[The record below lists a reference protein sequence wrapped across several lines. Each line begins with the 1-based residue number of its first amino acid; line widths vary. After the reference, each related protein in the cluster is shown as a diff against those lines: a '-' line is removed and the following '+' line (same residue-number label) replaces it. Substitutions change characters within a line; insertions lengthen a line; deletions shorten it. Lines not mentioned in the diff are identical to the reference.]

1 MEAGEHLSRGIAE
14 ELRVA
19 HVDMDAFFASVEEK
33 LRPALAGH
41 PLAVGGELA
50 GRHGVV
56 STANYQ
62 ARRYGISS
70 GMPMA
75 LALRKCPELVRLP
88 TDSEK
93 YIHFSL
99 SVLRILNRYT
109 PLVEPTSVD
118 EAFLDLAGLGRR
130 WPDPRELAASLQEE
144 IRDQVGVTASI
155 GLGPT
160 KMIAKI
166 ASGLNKPA
174 GITSLSRAGFRRLVG
189 ELPVGELWGIG
200 PATERILRRLGFR
213 RVRDLAR
220 ADPAQLQRVFGVLG
234 LWLHASAAG
243 ELDDPVTPYTE
254 APEAKSFG
262 HEWTLAENVANP
274 REIRRLL
281 RILADKVARRLRQ
294 KERSGRTVTLKIRFP
309 DFETPTRSLTLPLAI
324 DDGREIARAGVFL
337 IERIP
342 FRGRPVRLLG
352 ISVSNV
358 EAGSSAAQES
368 LLENKRK
375 RRLLLRTVDRIRD
388 RWGERVITG
397 S

>member
-1 MEAGEHLSRGIAE
+1 MEAREHLSRGIAE
-14 ELRVA
+14 ELRIA

-33 LRPALAGH
+33 LRPPLAAH
-41 PLAVGGELA
+41 PLAVGGELT

-56 STANYQ
+56 STANYR

-75 LALRKCPELVRLP
+75 FALRKCPELVRLP
-88 TDSEK
+88 TDGEK

-118 EAFLDLAGLGRR
+118 EAFLDLEGLGRH
-130 WPDPRELAASLQEE
+130 WPDPRDLAASLQED
-144 IRDQVGVTASI
+144 IRSQVGVTASV

-174 GITSLSRAGFRRLVG
+174 GITALSRDGFRRLVG

-200 PATERILRRLGFR
+200 PATARALRHLGLEHI
-213 RVRDLAR
+213 RDLAR
-220 ADPAQLQRVFGVLG
+220 ADPARLHQIFGVLG
-234 LWLHASAAG
+234 LWLHASARG
-243 ELDDPVTPYTE
+243 ELDDPVIPYTE
-254 APEAKSFG
+254 APDAKSFG
-262 HEWTLAENVANP
+262 HEWTLPENVADP
-274 REIRRLL
+274 LEIRRLL

-294 KERSGRTVTLKIRFP
+294 KDRSGRTVTLKVRFP
-309 DFETPTRSLTLPLAI
+309 DFETPTRSLTLPIAI
-324 DDGREIARAGVFL
+324 DDGCEIARAGAFL
-337 IERIP
+337 LERIP
-342 FRGRPVRLLG
+342 FRGRSVRLLG

-358 EAGSSAAQES
+358 ERGSSAAQES
-368 LLENKRK
+368 LLENRGRRRK
-375 RRLLLRTVDRIRD
+375 LLRTVDRIRD
-388 RWGERVITG
+388 RWGERVISG

>member
-1 MEAGEHLSRGIAE
+1 
-14 ELRVA
+14 
-19 HVDMDAFFASVEEK
+19 
-33 LRPALAGH
+33 
-41 PLAVGGELA
+41 
-50 GRHGVV
+50 
-56 STANYQ
+56 
-62 ARRYGISS
+62 
-70 GMPMA
+70 
-75 LALRKCPELVRLP
+75 
-88 TDSEK
+88 
-93 YIHFSL
+93 
-99 SVLRILNRYT
+99 
-109 PLVEPTSVD
+109 
-118 EAFLDLAGLGRR
+118 
-130 WPDPRELAASLQEE
+130 
-144 IRDQVGVTASI
+144 
-155 GLGPT
+155 
-160 KMIAKI
+160 MIAKI

-213 RVRDLAR
+213 RVRDLSR

-254 APEAKSFG
+254 APEAKSCG
-262 HEWTLAENVANP
+262 HEWTLAENVADP

-281 RILADKVARRLRQ
+281 RILADKVARRLRH
-294 KERSGRTVTLKIRFP
+294 KERSGRTVTLRVRFP

-352 ISVSNV
+352 ISVSNI

-368 LLENKRK
+368 LLENMRR
-375 RRLLLRTVDRIRD
+375 RRLLLHTVDRIRD